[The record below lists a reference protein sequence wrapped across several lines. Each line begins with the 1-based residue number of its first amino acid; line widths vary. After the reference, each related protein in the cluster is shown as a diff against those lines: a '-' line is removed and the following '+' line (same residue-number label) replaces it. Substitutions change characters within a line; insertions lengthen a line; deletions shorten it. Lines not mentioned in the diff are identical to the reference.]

1 VRAGSQILQRTLFA
15 RSEPLGFGGMSNNER
30 MGERGS
36 PLNAEEL
43 ARLRQRDAGTLRRFV
58 EELARPL
65 YRAARGMGFGQADAE
80 DLVQDVFTTFLTTLD
95 RFDGRSRVS
104 TWIFGI
110 LHHKAQE
117 RRRELARD
125 AAHDPIDELFEAQFD
140 ERGSWRTPPVA
151 FERQIEA
158 RELRDAIQ
166 GCVEQLPPSLREAFV
181 LRDMQDLDTSEIC
194 KILGRTVT
202 HVGVQLHRARA
213 RLRSC
218 LEALGWKKSR

>member
-1 VRAGSQILQRTLFA
+1 MAERRSQL
-15 RSEPLGFGGMSNNER
+15 S
-30 MGERGS
+30 
-36 PLNAEEL
+36 AEEL
-43 ARLRQRDAGTLRRFV
+43 ARLRQRDSGTLRRLV

-95 RFDGRSRVS
+95 RFEGRSRVS

-110 LHHKAQE
+110 LHRKAQE

-158 RELRDAIQ
+158 SELRDAIQ
-166 GCVEQLPPSLREAFV
+166 SCVERLPPPLREVFV
-181 LRDMQDLDTSEIC
+181 LRGMEDLDTAEIC

-218 LEALGWKKSR
+218 LEGLGWKKAR